1 MSKRTSSDLDTNSTT
16 VSNNLEYY
24 RVHHLKFQ
32 PLEKAQATFFS
43 EKWVFLGC
51 DEDDSCCLQVA
62 KMTRFYTTVDKDDG
76 YYISQRNMALIFG
89 LSDGAFYRRIK
100 QGNKLLAGL
109 PTTPT
114 GRPPLFTYDQIEI
127 IWQEV
132 KRRDDIHEP

>member
-1 MSKRTSSDLDTNSTT
+1 
-16 VSNNLEYY
+16 
-24 RVHHLKFQ
+24 
-32 PLEKAQATFFS
+32 
-43 EKWVFLGC
+43 
-51 DEDDSCCLQVA
+51 
-62 KMTRFYTTVDKDDG
+62 MTRFYTTVDKDDG

-114 GRPPLFTYDQIEI
+114 GRPPLFTDDQIEI

-132 KRRDDIHEP
+132 KRSRGLGIVGMGEPPI